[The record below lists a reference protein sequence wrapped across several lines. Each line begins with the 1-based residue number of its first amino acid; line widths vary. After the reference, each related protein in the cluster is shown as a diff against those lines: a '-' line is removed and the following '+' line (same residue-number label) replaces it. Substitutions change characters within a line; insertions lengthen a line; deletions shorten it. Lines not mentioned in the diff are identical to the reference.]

1 LSIKDVHRLLDLL
14 LAAKEYRY
22 SPGKIVAK
30 LRNLKHL
37 ENKEN
42 RLKNSCE
49 ILARKEAKYKE
60 IIPLAELI
68 WDLHISRSE
77 LISFKIAINESA
89 ETYSLTPSSAA
100 LDVINLIKDHNK
112 KGQLK
117 RELSELSFQKYAIE
131 RFCSRKSQVITSL
144 VKLQSHGMTED
155 KIIHVN
161 KFLENNGYNVDMKS
175 TASFK

>member
-1 LSIKDVHRLLDLL
+1 MFVQFHFIPNSKYRLSTKDVHRLLDLL

-49 ILARKEAKYKE
+49 MLSKKEAKYKE
-60 IIPLAELI
+60 VIPLADLI
-68 WDLHISRSE
+68 WDLHIDRSE
-77 LISFKIAINESA
+77 LISFKTVTAVNEA
-89 ETYSLTPSSAA
+89 TETYGLTHSAAA

-117 RELSELSFQKYAIE
+117 RELSELSFLKYSFD
-131 RFCSRKSQVITSL
+131 RFCSSCNQAIMPSNFRGKQIVMI
-144 VKLQSHGMTED
+144 Q
-155 KIIHVN
+155 IHVSS
-161 KFLENNGYNVDMKS
+161 L
-175 TASFK
+175 